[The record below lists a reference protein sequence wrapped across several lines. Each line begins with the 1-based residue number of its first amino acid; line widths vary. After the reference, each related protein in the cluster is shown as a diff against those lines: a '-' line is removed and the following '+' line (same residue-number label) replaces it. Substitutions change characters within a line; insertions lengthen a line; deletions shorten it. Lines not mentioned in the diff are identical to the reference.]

1 MLRRVDFSLDI
12 NKDTYQSNEIR
23 PDLQVSDFRH
33 GVRRVT
39 GVLKGEL
46 SPGTYARQIEALLKR
61 DFAAGA
67 VTTGASITIA
77 GTGPTWTVTRAAGS
91 FLTDGLKA
99 GDVVQLSV
107 GTFNAANI
115 TKNLFIISLTATVLT
130 VQVVNGTALVAEGP
144 ISTSTVTVMGKKTYV
159 PSTGHTDK
167 SFSIENWFGDIS
179 QSEVFSGC
187 KFQKMTVQL
196 PPTGMATIDL
206 DVIGQNI
213 TTAAT
218 RYFTSPT
225 AVTSTGVMAAVN
237 GAVIV
242 NGVALATITGMNFM
256 IDGSFT
262 DAPVVGQN
270 IVPFVFPGRVRVS
283 GQFTCYLTDATLRDL
298 FLNETEIAINTVFSA
313 NNTANS
319 DILAVTFPRVK
330 LGSAGKSDSEGGIV
344 QTFNFTALYNA
355 AGGAGTSSEQTT
367 LTIQDTQA

>member
-1 MLRRVDFSLDI
+1 MI
-12 NKDTYQSNEIR
+12 IR
-23 PDLQVSDFRH
+23 PH
-33 GVRRVT
+33 H
-39 GVLKGEL
+39 
-46 SPGTYARQIEALLKR
+46 
-61 DFAAGA
+61 
-67 VTTGASITIA
+67 
-77 GTGPTWTVTRAAGS
+77 
-91 FLTDGLKA
+91 
-99 GDVVQLSV
+99 
-107 GTFNAANI
+107 
-115 TKNLFIISLTATVLT
+115 
-130 VQVVNGTALVAEGP
+130 
-144 ISTSTVTVMGKKTYV
+144 STSTAV
-159 PSTGHTDK
+159 PGS
-167 SFSIENWFGDIS
+167 
-179 QSEVFSGC
+179 
-187 KFQKMTVQL
+187 
-196 PPTGMATIDL
+196 
-206 DVIGQNI
+206 
-213 TTAAT
+213 TAAT

-256 IDGSFT
+256 IDGSFS